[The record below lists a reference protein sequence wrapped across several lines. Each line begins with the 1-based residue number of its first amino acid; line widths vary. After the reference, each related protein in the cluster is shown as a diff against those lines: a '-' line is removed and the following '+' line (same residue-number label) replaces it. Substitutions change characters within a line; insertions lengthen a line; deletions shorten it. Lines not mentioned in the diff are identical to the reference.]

1 MANINSWRCE
11 KVAMLY
17 ASWRFIELELLNL
30 AKGKNFWCLMV
41 EQGEAEVEPEL
52 REVLNRITV
61 EFVRKPSETRSVKC
75 CKAFA
80 GFKSIRSYEELTDAL
95 SRCKVIFVL
104 ITTTFCPYC
113 QMFKPIFARVAK
125 EFGGMA
131 AFIEANADYV
141 PEVAEEFGVY
151 STPTTITIVDRKAV
165 DAVVGFMPY
174 PHFRGYV
181 EEVLKYAKCLS
192 N

>member
-1 MANINSWRCE
+1 
-11 KVAMLY
+11 
-17 ASWRFIELELLNL
+17 
-30 AKGKNFWCLMV
+30 
-41 EQGEAEVEPEL
+41 
-52 REVLNRITV
+52 
-61 EFVRKPSETRSVKC
+61 
-75 CKAFA
+75 
-80 GFKSIRSYEELTDAL
+80 
-95 SRCKVIFVL
+95 
-104 ITTTFCPYC
+104 
-113 QMFKPIFARVAK
+113 MFKPIFARVAK